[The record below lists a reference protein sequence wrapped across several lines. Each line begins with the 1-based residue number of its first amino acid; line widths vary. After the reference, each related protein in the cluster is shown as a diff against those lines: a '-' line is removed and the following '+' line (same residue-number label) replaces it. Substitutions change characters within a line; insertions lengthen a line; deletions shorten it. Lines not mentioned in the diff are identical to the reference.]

1 MNRAITDIIKF
12 VCCIGIFIHH
22 FYLHSPYVQFLGPTA
37 CVIFFCLSAYGISVS
52 LEKKPMTLISFLN
65 KRLFKI
71 YLPLLMVNIL
81 FVVVTGWLCNIRFG
95 IPVFNVFGD
104 RIDYIQDGSAIN
116 AVLYTLGVHKIDS
129 VTWFLDV
136 LFVMYLFI
144 WVIHK
149 IANKTYRVVLTLLAY
164 CIHVLVCSYIT
175 PPIMFGMIFD
185 PIGIVVGVFL
195 AEKKE
200 CLRYIQSKSNLPVIA
215 ISCFSF
221 LSIGFM
227 MGCMPP
233 MEGRYTKLILLVV
246 AVISIISI
254 MAITAD
260 KYAPKANRLTIF
272 LGGISYFI
280 YLTHEKI
287 ANIVFYYNGSRSLI
301 LTTMGVGCISA
312 LLYSVYLQVIKRIYG

>member
-81 FVVVTGWLCNIRFG
+81 FVVVTGWLCNIRF
-95 IPVFNVFGD
+95 

-149 IANKTYRVVLTLLAY
+149 IANKTYRVVLTLLAF
-164 CIHVLVCSYIT
+164 CIHVLVCSNIT
-175 PPIMFGMIFD
+175 PPHYVWSDI
-185 PIGIVVGVFL
+185 
-195 AEKKE
+195 
-200 CLRYIQSKSNLPVIA
+200 
-215 ISCFSF
+215 
-221 LSIGFM
+221 
-227 MGCMPP
+227 
-233 MEGRYTKLILLVV
+233 
-246 AVISIISI
+246 
-254 MAITAD
+254 
-260 KYAPKANRLTIF
+260 
-272 LGGISYFI
+272 
-280 YLTHEKI
+280 
-287 ANIVFYYNGSRSLI
+287 
-301 LTTMGVGCISA
+301 
-312 LLYSVYLQVIKRIYG
+312 